1 MNNTGK
7 SSTAIL
13 YITHVSILIVGFS
26 IGLLAAYVFI
36 LIPFDFSSELRK
48 ARALGIV
55 SVSIL
60 QGYPKSK
67 DVVSYFS
74 LLFFP
79 VSFSIV
85 PWYLWARN
93 RTAVLREMFSFADT
107 TKTETNQR
115 TYLYV
120 IILLLVGV
128 LWTFNI
134 TDFYDPNFKPF
145 VGSWPFLGED
155 GENLAWVQSILS
167 GGVYGK
173 DFFCLYGPLLIYPLA
188 WAMKLFGQTVC
199 IERALKYCY
208 DLVAFGLVVFF
219 LFKTF
224 RFKWL
229 ALFASLL
236 YLVLFPPYWHLS
248 VNLTTLRFVLGIV
261 PFLLLHFY
269 RSSGKR
275 KLLFLAG
282 IVVGLSILF
291 SQEAGIASLVICVSV
306 FFLDD
311 VLRQG
316 KVRTFSINTAILL
329 SGLVLAVTP
338 MLIFFAA
345 KGALVM
351 FFDSI
356 YGFPKLKTL
365 GYGSFPFPSL
375 HEFIAKP
382 LGVFPLA
389 YWMIFFYGGMSI
401 YLAVLFLLKSGDKTL
416 YLKMA
421 LLLYGI
427 ILFRIP
433 LGRVAL
439 EDAMKVFP
447 STLLL
452 FFLQID
458 CMTVAFLNHKKLD
471 VRIGYALF
479 ALLVIGSFS
488 IVVLYGTN
496 VRYNIVFMADR
507 LRNFSQKLTV
517 LPIGVELPGIE
528 RGKIFYDPST
538 ANSIVK
544 IKNFLDTYAQEER
557 YVYFFPNE
565 AAYYFIFNK
574 QNPTRYAIA
583 YFAATSS
590 QRLDLIS
597 GLERNKP
604 RFIIYSL
611 DTWRI
616 DGIPETTQVPEV
628 VDYMKQKYE
637 TLGNLGEIV
646 ILQRKQIE
654 RVSLFLPSRPGLCS
668 AFLAISASKKE

>member
-7 SSTAIL
+7 SSGNTISAACF
-13 YITHVSILIVGFS
+13 YITHVSIIIVGFS
-26 IGLLAAYVFI
+26 IGLLAAYLFM

-48 ARALGIV
+48 ARELGIV
-55 SVSIL
+55 SASIL

-67 DVVSYFS
+67 DVASYFS

-79 VSFSIV
+79 FSFAIV
-85 PWYLWARN
+85 PWYIWARN
-93 RTAVLREMFSFADT
+93 RTAVVKELFLFADAK
-107 TKTETNQR
+107 TKRNHH

-120 IILLLVGV
+120 IIMLIGGV

-134 TDFYDPNFKPF
+134 TDFHDPNYKPF

-155 GENLAWVQSILS
+155 GETLAWVQSILS

-188 WAMKLFGQTVC
+188 WAMKLFGHTVL

-208 DLVAFGLVVFF
+208 DLLAFGLVVFF
-219 LFKTF
+219 LFKTL

-229 ALFASLL
+229 SFFASLL
-236 YLVLFPPYWHLS
+236 YLVIFPPYWHLS
-248 VNLTTLRFVLGIV
+248 VNFTALRFVLGIV

-269 RSSGKR
+269 RSKGKR
-275 KLLFLAG
+275 NLLFLAG
-282 IVVGLSILF
+282 IVIGLSILF
-291 SQEAGIASLVICVSV
+291 SQEAGIASLIACVCV

-311 VLRQG
+311 VLRQR

-329 SGLVLAVTP
+329 SGLVAAVTP

-351 FFDSI
+351 FFDNI
-356 YGFPKLKTL
+356 YSFPKLKIL

-375 HEFIAKP
+375 TDFISNP
-382 LGVFPLA
+382 LEVFPLA
-389 YWMIFFYGGMSI
+389 YWMIFFYSIMSI
-401 YLAVLFLLKSGDKTL
+401 YLTVLFLLKSDDETL
-416 YLKMA
+416 YLKIA
-421 LLLYGI
+421 LLLYSI

-439 EDAMKVFP
+439 EDAVKVFHP
-447 STLLL
+447 TLLL
-452 FFLQID
+452 LLLQID
-458 CMTVAFLNHKKLD
+458 CMAAALLNTRKLHL
-471 VRIGYALF
+471 RIGHALF

-496 VRYNIVFMADR
+496 VRYNIVSLEDR

-517 LPIGVELPGIE
+517 APIGVDLQGIA
-528 RGKIFYDPST
+528 RGKIFYHPST
-538 ANSIVK
+538 ANSIVN
-544 IKNFLDTYAQEER
+544 IKNFLDAYAQREK

-583 YFAATSS
+583 YFAVTSP

-597 GLERNKP
+597 GLEKNKP
-604 RFIIYSL
+604 KFIIYSL
-611 DTWRI
+611 DTWRV
-616 DGIPETTQVPEV
+616 DDIPETIQVPEV
-628 VDYMKQKYE
+628 VDYIKQKYE
-637 TLGNLGEIV
+637 TLGNLGEVV
-646 ILQRKQIE
+646 ILQRKQI
-654 RVSLFLPSRPGLCS
+654 
-668 AFLAISASKKE
+668 